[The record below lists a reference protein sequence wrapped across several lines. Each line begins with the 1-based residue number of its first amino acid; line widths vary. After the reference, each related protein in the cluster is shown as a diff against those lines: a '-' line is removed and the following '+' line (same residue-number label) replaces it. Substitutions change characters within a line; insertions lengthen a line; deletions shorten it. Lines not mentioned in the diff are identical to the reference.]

1 MAEHFSETGG
11 SDPEYDSDDSLNDPS
26 YSTLE
31 ETHAK
36 FSNLSVKTKSKTR
49 IVEVID
55 VEEEPDG
62 EEVVVPELNQ
72 IDAKSYEHVHKI
84 IQDNQIEKMKVEQC
98 KLYLRKNGLR
108 LTGNKD
114 TLIQRIKEHLEI
126 LNGGGEKKYPA
137 SSFVLNCKGDACT
150 GDVVMFEQNVYE
162 MFDIASRSGRGPPCG
177 TRTVA
182 GRIVKESYGAAKQ
195 QHTFTIEGLWSKGE
209 KPLPPLHPLLIKGR
223 NLYRLKTL
231 RQRWEYEG
239 ERQEALMEKHL
250 RGSLARSDR
259 ETRVQDKDMR
269 KTLRT
274 NWVSRK
280 EEPIK
285 NQSQLNSTST
295 FISPVQPH
303 QSYPLV
309 NPANLHQSVG
319 PGNTNRGRHLG
330 LSTDSA
336 KPETLTHHFKKP
348 ATQPQD
354 PQSCLVTVE
363 HGKVTTQ
370 PQVKQHSL
378 MQDWY
383 FSQASQRQPLTIV
396 TNCLLTSTQAQKQV
410 CRHYAQ
416 GRCYY
421 GGNCKF
427 SHEMREN
434 HKERMEER
442 QPCNYGNSYNERRFY
457 NPNL

>member
-1 MAEHFSETGG
+1 
-11 SDPEYDSDDSLNDPS
+11 
-26 YSTLE
+26 
-31 ETHAK
+31 
-36 FSNLSVKTKSKTR
+36 
-49 IVEVID
+49 
-55 VEEEPDG
+55 
-62 EEVVVPELNQ
+62 
-72 IDAKSYEHVHKI
+72 
-84 IQDNQIEKMKVEQC
+84 
-98 KLYLRKNGLR
+98 
-108 LTGNKD
+108 
-114 TLIQRIKEHLEI
+114 
-126 LNGGGEKKYPA
+126 
-137 SSFVLNCKGDACT
+137 
-150 GDVVMFEQNVYE
+150 MF
-162 MFDIASRSGRGPPCG
+162 R
-177 TRTVA
+177 
-182 GRIVKESYGAAKQ
+182 
-195 QHTFTIEGLWSKGE
+195 
-209 KPLPPLHPLLIKGR
+209 
-223 NLYRLKTL
+223 
-231 RQRWEYEG
+231 
-239 ERQEALMEKHL
+239 
-250 RGSLARSDR
+250 
-259 ETRVQDKDMR
+259 
-269 KTLRT
+269 
-274 NWVSRK
+274 VSRK

-348 ATQPQD
+348 ATQPRD
-354 PQSCLVTVE
+354 PQSCLVTVD
-363 HGKVTTQ
+363 HGKLTTQ

-383 FSQASQRQPLTIV
+383 FSQASQRQPLTSV

-434 HKERMEER
+434 HSERMEER